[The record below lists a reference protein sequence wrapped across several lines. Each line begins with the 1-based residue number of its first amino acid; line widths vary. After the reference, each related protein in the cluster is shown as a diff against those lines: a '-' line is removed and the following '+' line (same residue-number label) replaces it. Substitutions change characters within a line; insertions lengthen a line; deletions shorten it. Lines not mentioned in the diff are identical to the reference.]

1 MTARGRFLARTALLI
16 AVFFGLDKVVALLR
30 IVIIARVFGVS
41 ALLDA
46 FNAANNIP
54 DLLFVLISGGSLAMA
69 FIPVLSEYFSQHGR
83 AEGWRLFSHV
93 ANLAF
98 VITAAL
104 SAVVAFFALPLVQSR
119 FGIAPGFEPT
129 QQRLVAELMRLNL
142 IATLLFSISG
152 LVIGGLQ
159 ANQHFLLPALA
170 PVMYNLG
177 QIFGALVLAPDHF
190 PFSRLPIPTFGLGVH
205 GLVYGVIIGACLHLG
220 VQLPALF
227 RCGFRWTAGISV
239 RHTGVL
245 RVLALMGPRIVG
257 MGAFQASE
265 LIRDNL
271 ASRLG
276 EGAVTALT
284 YGWFIMQVP
293 ETIIATAIGTALLP
307 TLARLAAR
315 DDRVELSRTL
325 TGALRIMVVLTLPA
339 ALGGVFLTRPALQL
353 VFEGGYFT
361 ADGTEM
367 VTFAAQMFL
376 VGLMGHSLL
385 ELAARTFYAWGDAV
399 TPTVA
404 AVLAMAL
411 QVGVS
416 LVLLRNTGL
425 GFGAL
430 ALATTF
436 AFSAQAIGL
445 LVVLYWRRRAFNI
458 AAVLRGWAAAALAAG
473 CMAVILAISFRL
485 AGGLPGAAAGAMLA
499 LAVYGLVVRVAA
511 KERFSIPS
519 A

>member
-16 AVFFGLDKVVALLR
+16 AIFFGLDKVVALLR
-30 IVIIARVFGVS
+30 IVIIARVFGIS

-69 FIPVLSEYFSQHGR
+69 FIPVLSEYFGQRGR
-83 AEGWRLFSHV
+83 DEGWRLFSHV

-98 VITAAL
+98 VITAVF
-104 SAVVAFFALPLVQSR
+104 SMIVAVFALPLVKSR
-119 FGIAPGFEPT
+119 FGIAPGFDFS
-129 QQRLVAELMRLNL
+129 QQRLVADLMRLNL
-142 IATLLFSISG
+142 IATLIFSVSG

-170 PVMYNLG
+170 PLMYNLG

-190 PFSRLPIPTFGLGVH
+190 PFFRWQVPTFGLGVH

-220 VQLPALF
+220 VQLPALL
-227 RCGFRWTAGISV
+227 RYGFRWTAGISV
-239 RHTGVL
+239 RHPGVL
-245 RVLALMGPRIVG
+245 RVLALMGPRVVG
-257 MGAFQASE
+257 MGAFQVSE

-315 DDRVELSRTL
+315 DDRVALSRTL
-325 TGALRIMVVLTLPA
+325 TDALRIMVFLTLPA
-339 ALGGVFLTRPALQL
+339 AVLGFFLSRPAMQL
-353 VFEGGYFT
+353 VFEGGVFT
-361 ADGTEM
+361 AAGTDM
-367 VTFAAQMFL
+367 VAFAARMFL
-376 VGLMGHSLL
+376 IGLVGHSLL
-385 ELAARTFYAWGDAV
+385 EIAARTYYAFGDAV

-416 LVLLRNTGL
+416 LALLHYTGM
-425 GFGAL
+425 GFGGL
-430 ALATTF
+430 ALANAV
-436 AFSAQAIGL
+436 AFTLQAAAL
-445 LVVLYWRRRAFNI
+445 LVVLYLRRRAFNL
-458 AAVLRGWAAAALAAG
+458 AVVLRGWGVAALGASSLAI
-473 CMAVILAISFRL
+473 ILAATFRL
-485 AGGLPGAAAGAMLA
+485 A
-499 LAVYGLVVRVAA
+499 
-511 KERFSIPS
+511 IQ
-519 A
+519 